1 MAEVH
6 KGVRAR
12 IGFTSVACVTEVF
25 PKVFYEVVPD
35 GVVLSLLTVQHLGFS
50 PEAMARIH
58 EEIMSHA
65 RAFARARCNVIFLGS
80 APTNLAHGWEH
91 LRRVL
96 RELEAEF
103 GVPVT
108 SNATAQNKALAALG
122 GKKVGVVH
130 PYKGMTGLHDQQIS
144 DAGMQLAGYFSGGVA
159 PEDYHLIPT
168 QQAFDWGVQ
177 LKREHPAVDTIFFAC
192 PHWNVMDAIEPLE
205 QELKINV
212 VAAGQAVI
220 WEGLRLAG
228 IDDRIAGYG
237 RLLREQ

>member
-1 MAEVH
+1 MALVPTD
-6 KGVRAR
+6 VRAR
-12 IGFTSVACVTEVF
+12 IGFTSVASVTEVF
-25 PKVFYEVVPD
+25 PRAFYEVVPD

-50 PEAMARIH
+50 PDAMARIH

-65 RAFARARCNVIFLGS
+65 RAFARARCSVIFLGG
-80 APTNLAHGWEH
+80 APTNLAHGWDH

-122 GKKVGVVH
+122 SRKVGVVH
-130 PYKGMTGLHDQQIS
+130 PYKGMAGLHDQQIS
-144 DAGMQLAGYFSGGVA
+144 DAGMTLAGYFSGGVA

-168 QQAFDWGVQ
+168 QQAFDWGLE
-177 LKREHPAVDTIFFAC
+177 LKRAYPDIDTIFFAC
-192 PHWNVMDAIEPLE
+192 PHWNVMGAIEPLE

-212 VAAGQAVI
+212 VGAGQAVI

-228 IDDRIAGYG
+228 VNDRITGYG
-237 RLLREQ
+237 RLLRDH

>member
-1 MAEVH
+1 M
-6 KGVRAR
+6 
-12 IGFTSVACVTEVF
+12 TEVF
-25 PKVFYEVVPD
+25 PKAFYEVVPD

-65 RAFARARCNVIFLGS
+65 RAFARARCSVIFLGG

-122 GKKVGVVH
+122 GRKVGVVH

-144 DAGMQLAGYFSGGVA
+144 DAGMALAGYFSGGVA

-168 QQAFDWGVQ
+168 QQAFDWGLE
-177 LKREHPAVDTIFFAC
+177 LKRAHPDIDT
-192 PHWNVMDAIEPLE
+192 HL
-205 QELKINV
+205 
-212 VAAGQAVI
+212 
-220 WEGLRLAG
+220 LRLPALERDRRDRAARTG
-228 IDDRIAGYG
+228 IEDQCRG
-237 RLLREQ
+237 RRPSRDLGRPAPRRHRRPHRRLWTAAARALKQ